1 MGGSARTAFAT
12 TLCALAFAGIAPA
25 APAQIAPPN
34 TDWTS
39 LLPARPGNPLQP
51 QPGSYPFCEQPS
63 IACVDA
69 AMERLRALRERF
81 GCDHRGVFATT
92 YLELTRELRRR
103 LDRDPGLFADPGY
116 LYTEDALFA
125 DVYLRTVE
133 AWERG
138 DDVAPAW
145 RISFEGAAGGQLTGA
160 QEMLLGINAHVQ
172 NDMPFVLAE
181 LGLREPDGDSRKPDH
196 EVMNDVL
203 NTAYDSVVF
212 EVGSRFDPTM
222 SLTNPEALVVD
233 DVGGLEAARGWR
245 ELVWRNAERLLAAR
259 TDAQRAL
266 VARSIEA
273 NAALWARAI
282 SAVPVPG
289 ISGIR
294 DEHCAAHWTP

>member
-1 MGGSARTAFAT
+1 MGGRARTAVAAT
-12 TLCALAFAGIAPA
+12 LSALALACA
-25 APAQIAPPN
+25 APGAHAQIAPPN

-39 LLPARPGNPLQP
+39 LLPARPGPVEP
-51 QPGSYPFCEQPS
+51 QPGAYPFCERPT
-63 IACVDA
+63 ITCVDT
-69 AMERLRALRERF
+69 AMERLRALRERLR
-81 GCDHRGVFATT
+81 CDHRGVFATT

-103 LDRDPGLFADPGY
+103 LDADPALFADPEY

-125 DVYLRTVE
+125 DVYLRTVD
-133 AWERG
+133 AWEAGER
-138 DDVAPAW
+138 VAPAW
-145 RISFEGAAGGQLTGA
+145 RISFEQAESGQLTGA

-172 NDMPFVLAE
+172 NDMPFVMAE

-196 EVMNDVL
+196 DVMNDVL

-233 DVGGLEAARGWR
+233 DIGGLEAARGWR

-259 TDAQRAL
+259 TDAERAL
-266 VARSIEA
+266 VARQIEA

-282 SAVPVPG
+282 SAAPVPG
-289 ISGIR
+289 IRQVR
-294 DEHCAAHWTP
+294 DQHCALHWTP